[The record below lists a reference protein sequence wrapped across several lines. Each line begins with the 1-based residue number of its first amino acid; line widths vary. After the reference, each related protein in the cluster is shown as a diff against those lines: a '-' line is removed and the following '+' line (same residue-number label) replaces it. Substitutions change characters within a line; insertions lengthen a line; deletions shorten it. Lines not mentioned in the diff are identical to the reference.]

1 MEEPRVEETPAPTTP
16 TAGATFGKAVLL
28 IVGGGLLGF
37 FGCLG
42 GLSMDSIGVALTLL
56 GAGALVIGWGLVMVI
71 IAIVRA
77 FTRA

>member
-1 MEEPRVEETPAPTTP
+1 MEEPRVEETPAPTTS
-16 TAGATFGKAVLL
+16 TVGATFAKAVLL

-42 GLSMDSIGVALTLL
+42 GLSMNSVPVALTLL
-56 GAGALVIGWGLVMVI
+56 AAGAGVIVWGLVLVI

-77 FTRA
+77 FTKT

>member
-1 MEEPRVEETPAPTTP
+1 MEEPGVEETPAPATP
-16 TAGATFGKAVLL
+16 TAGATFAKAVLL

-42 GLSMDSIGVALTLL
+42 GLSINSAETAIVML
-56 GAGALVIGWGLVMVI
+56 GAGGLVIVWGLVMVI

-77 FTRA
+77 FTKA

>member
-1 MEEPRVEETPAPTTP
+1 VEEPRVEETLPATP
-16 TAGATFGKAVLL
+16 TAGATFAKAVLL

-42 GLSMDSIGVALTLL
+42 GLSIDSIGVALTLL

-71 IAIVRA
+71 VSIVRA
-77 FTRA
+77 FTKA

>member
-1 MEEPRVEETPAPTTP
+1 MDEPRVEDTPAPATP
-16 TAGATFGKAVLL
+16 TAGATFAKAVLL

-42 GLSMDSIGVALTLL
+42 GLSMNSVGLALTLL
-56 GAGALVIGWGLVMVI
+56 AVGVGVIVWGLVMVI

-77 FTRA
+77 FTKA